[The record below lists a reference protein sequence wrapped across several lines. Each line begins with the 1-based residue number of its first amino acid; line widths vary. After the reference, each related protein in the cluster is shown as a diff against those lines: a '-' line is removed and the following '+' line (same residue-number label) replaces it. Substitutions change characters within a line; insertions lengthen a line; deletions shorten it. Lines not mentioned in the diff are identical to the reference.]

1 VSILI
6 DRATR
11 VVVQGITGGQA
22 RFDTEWCIKYG
33 TRIVAGVTPGRQ
45 GEMVHGVPV
54 YDTMQNALG
63 AHAADASVLYVPAP
77 QVKPAVLEAIAADV
91 RLIVVTS
98 EYVPL
103 HDVVHIVAVARAAG
117 VRLVG
122 CNTNGVI
129 SPGKSKLGGVGGMNP
144 DEMYAPG
151 RIGVCSRSGG
161 MTAEI
166 GLALKD
172 AGYGISTSV
181 AMGGDLVTG
190 MSMAEYL
197 LLFEAD
203 PDTDAMVIFG
213 EPGTRN
219 EQEVAAAV
227 RAGAITKPVAAL
239 IAGAFQEAYPPG
251 MSFGH
256 AAAAINTHDESA
268 TAKRSLLQAAG
279 VHVAR
284 ALEDIPALLRAA
296 LSASGPRGQFNERG
310 EQRA

>member
-1 VSILI
+1 MTILI
-6 DRATR
+6 DQATR

-33 TRIVAGVTPGRQ
+33 TRIVAGVTPGKH
-45 GEMVHGVPV
+45 GEVVHGVPV
-54 YDTMQNALG
+54 YDTMQSAVA
-63 AHAADASVLYVPAP
+63 AHPADASVVYVPAA
-77 QVKPAVLEAIAADV
+77 QVKLAVLEAIAAGV

-103 HDVVHIVAVARAAG
+103 HDVVHIVAAARAAG

-122 CNTNGVI
+122 CNTNGII
-129 SPGKSKLGGVGGMNP
+129 SPGKSKLGGVGGMDSAEIYP
-144 DEMYAPG
+144 PG

-166 GLALKD
+166 SLALREG
-172 AGYGISTSV
+172 GYGVSTSV

-197 LLFEAD
+197 MLFEAD
-203 PDTDAMVIFG
+203 PDTDAVVIFG

-219 EQEVAAAV
+219 EQEVAELV
-227 RAGAITKPVAAL
+227 RAGGVSKPVAAL
-239 IAGAFQEAYPPG
+239 ISGAFQEAYPAG

-256 AAAAINTHDESA
+256 AAAAINTQDESA
-268 TAKRSLLQAAG
+268 SAKRRLLQAAG
-279 VHVAR
+279 VHVAH
-284 ALEDIPALLRAA
+284 ALEDIPSMLGQALVAA
-296 LSASGPRGQFNERG
+296 GPIVRPNRRG